1 MLNQKDLFDKPE
13 TIHEGLRKRGVSKG
27 ELERLTKLATQR
39 RSAISDLDNLRHEL
53 NQASQLMQEKAR
65 AGEQDAVEAG
75 RQELKSLKTSIKE
88 KDEALNKTEAQLNQM
103 LLELPNIPHASVPEG
118 QDESQNREERLVGE
132 LPSFSFKPKPHWEI
146 GEELGI
152 LNFEQAAKISGARF
166 VVYRG
171 AGAKLER
178 ALINFMLDTAA
189 ENGYHEIIPPLL
201 VRAHA
206 MEGSG
211 QYPKFVGESFETL
224 DREYA
229 LIPTSEVPL
238 VNLHRDEI
246 IEADNLPIRYTAF
259 TPCFRREAGAAGK
272 DTRGLIRQHQFN
284 KVELV
289 AFTQPENAEAEL
301 ERLTGNAESIL
312 QKLGLPYRVVSL
324 CTGDLG
330 FAAAKTYDLEVW
342 MSGQDT
348 YREISSCSLCGDF
361 QARRAKIRFRRHPE
375 GGKKAKPELIHTLNG
390 SALAVGRTLI
400 AVLENGQQEDGSVVL
415 PEALVPYFGAKTIAP
430 A

>member
-1 MLNQKDLFDKPE
+1 MLNQKDLFDKPDI
-13 TIHEGLRKRGVSKG
+13 IHEGLRKRGVSKE
-27 ELERLTKLATQR
+27 ELERLTKVARQR

-53 NQASQLMQEKAR
+53 NQASQVLQEKAR

-88 KDEALNKTEAQLNQM
+88 KDEALNKTEEQLNKM

-146 GEELGI
+146 GEKLEI

-166 VVYRG
+166 VVYHG

-178 ALINFMLDTAA
+178 ALINFMLDTAT

-211 QYPKFVGESFETL
+211 QYPKFIGESFETL

-246 IEADNLPIRYTAF
+246 LEADNLPIRYTAF

-289 AFTQPENAEAEL
+289 AFTQPENSESEL
-301 ERLTGNAESIL
+301 ERLTQNAESIL
-312 QKLGLPYRVVSL
+312 QKLELPYRVVSL

-361 QARRAKIRFRRHPE
+361 QARRAKIRFRRNPK

-400 AVLENGQQEDGSVVL
+400 AVLENGQQEDGSVIL
-415 PEALVPYFGAKTIAP
+415 PEALVPYFGAKTITP